1 MEGKVTLSRKE
12 VTRVTIL
19 NKVEV
24 GAITGKQAAT
34 VMAISL
40 RHTRRLLAAYRKE
53 GIAAL
58 AHGNRG
64 RKPANAIA
72 EKLRQKVLELWGSK
86 YSGFNHQHFT
96 EKLAECENILLSRSS
111 VRNILFKSGIRSPR
125 KRRPPKHRSRRERYP
140 QEGML
145 LQTDGSPHDWLE
157 GRGPKLCL
165 IGAIDDATGKVPYA
179 LFQEQENARGYF
191 LLLQHLVQ
199 KEGIPVALY
208 HDRHSIF
215 ELSADKL
222 PTIEE
227 QLEGKRPLT
236 QFGRLMEELG
246 ITSIPALSPQAKGR
260 IERLWGTFQDRL
272 VSELRLAKAVTIEQA
287 NRVLWDFLP
296 EYSQKFAV
304 PAAEAGTAYRPV
316 EEGFVADEVFCFK
329 HQRTVGADNV
339 VRFER
344 QRLQIVPSNGR
355 SSYARCRVE
364 VHERLDGSLAVY
376 YQGNHLTTRI
386 APLEPFM
393 LRAAVKA
400 AQPVAAGTT
409 PPAVLHPKPSTD
421 HPWRLWVY
429 HANKQQGVTKSLNS

>member
-1 MEGKVTLSRKE
+1 
-12 VTRVTIL
+12 
-19 NKVEV
+19 
-24 GAITGKQAAT
+24 
-34 VMAISL
+34 
-40 RHTRRLLAAYRKE
+40 
-53 GIAAL
+53 
-58 AHGNRG
+58 
-64 RKPANAIA
+64 
-72 EKLRQKVLELWGSK
+72 
-86 YSGFNHQHFT
+86 
-96 EKLAECENILLSRSS
+96 
-111 VRNILFKSGIRSPR
+111 
-125 KRRPPKHRSRRERYP
+125 
-140 QEGML
+140 ML

-165 IGAIDDATGKVPYA
+165 IGAIDDATSKVPYA
-179 LFQEQENARGYF
+179 LFQEQEDARGYF
-191 LLLQHLVQ
+191 LLLRHIVQ

-272 VSELRLAKAVTIEQA
+272 VSELRLAKASTIEQA
-287 NRVLWDFLP
+287 NRVLWNFLP

-339 VRFER
+339 LRFER

-364 VHERLDGSLAVY
+364 VQERLDCQFS
-376 YQGNHLTTRI
+376 Q
-386 APLEPFM
+386 
-393 LRAAVKA
+393 
-400 AQPVAAGTT
+400 
-409 PPAVLHPKPSTD
+409 
-421 HPWRLWVY
+421 
-429 HANKQQGVTKSLNS
+429 